1 MSEPRMNS
9 LGFYCVFL
17 LCALERRARD
27 DRQTDSFYP
36 PEQRRQKEERDKQT
50 VRAEGP
56 MSIRMLTPMSSQLC
70 PDARRT
76 AGMEVSIVA
85 LICIRSTF
93 LPLFSFVIRP
103 HSKDGK
109 CAEFVI
115 RSSIFQQ
122 SGGIK
127 GGRNNV
133 WTLSSVFWRCCRH
146 ADGS

>member
-1 MSEPRMNS
+1 MSEPRMKS

-17 LCALERRARD
+17 LCALERRTRD

-36 PEQRRQKEERDKQT
+36 PERRQKEEIDKLT

-93 LPLFSFVIRP
+93 LPLFSFVIRL
-103 HSKDGK
+103 HSK